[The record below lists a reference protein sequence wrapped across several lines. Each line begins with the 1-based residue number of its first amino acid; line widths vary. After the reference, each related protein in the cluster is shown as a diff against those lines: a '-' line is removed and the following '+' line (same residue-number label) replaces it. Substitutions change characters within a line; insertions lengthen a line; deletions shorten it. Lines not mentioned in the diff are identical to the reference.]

1 MINKLNEED
10 LENTK
15 YIEINSLINCT
26 KFPLLKF
33 NSKSSLIFELF
44 VLLKNIFFI
53 RYLIK
58 FTIIIIFSI
67 YIISLLYFEFLCF
80 INEKNDEESEIIKI
94 NNSEKYLNIKKI
106 NQFNNYIKIC
116 HDGILENKKKIL
128 II

>member
-10 LENTK
+10 LEINK
-15 YIEINSLINCT
+15 YKEINSLINYT

-33 NSKSSLIFELF
+33 NSKSSFIFELL
-44 VLLKNIFFI
+44 VLLKNILFI

-58 FTIIIIFSI
+58 FTILILFSI
-67 YIISLLYFEFLCF
+67 YIINLLYFEFLCF
-80 INEKNDEESEIIKI
+80 VKEINNEESEIIKI

-116 HDGILENKKKIL
+116 HNGILENKKKYH
-128 II
+128 